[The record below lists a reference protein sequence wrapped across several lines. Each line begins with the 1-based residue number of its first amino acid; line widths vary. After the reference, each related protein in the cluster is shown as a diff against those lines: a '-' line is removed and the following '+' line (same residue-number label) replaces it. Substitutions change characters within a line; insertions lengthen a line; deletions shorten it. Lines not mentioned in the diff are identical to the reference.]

1 MESGYTE
8 WQTLG
13 PACEGKILKRDQHA
27 RGTSENYSWFLN
39 LGRNSTEYKD
49 FKRRGYVSSG
59 RKFWTNDTRYSLDF
73 ALEGYRIPNEFNF
86 SQLYSRLRDIM
97 LDGGNNWNQNLVQA
111 LFSPQISS
119 LILNTP
125 ILDLE
130 QERLVWT
137 PSLTWSFS
145 VKTSYN
151 LIIKSRLNSL
161 QGQDINWKLI
171 WGGKTAWEAC
181 FTLME
186 NAYEYTL
193 HHWDIATILFLKG
206 NQFLFL

>member
-1 MESGYTE
+1 
-8 WQTLG
+8 
-13 PACEGKILKRDQHA
+13 
-27 RGTSENYSWFLN
+27 
-39 LGRNSTEYKD
+39 
-49 FKRRGYVSSG
+49 
-59 RKFWTNDTRYSLDF
+59 
-73 ALEGYRIPNEFNF
+73 
-86 SQLYSRLRDIM
+86 M

-145 VKTSYN
+145 VKTSHN

-171 WGGKTAWEAC
+171 WGARQHGRHALLLWKMLTN
-181 FTLME
+181 TLS
-186 NAYEYTL
+186 TL
-193 HHWDIATILFLKG
+193 EILQQYSFLKETNCYFCSQDQETIHHLLLCCPITKLLWWNSEWNLRVENFQHLKISEWIMQFIEDKSTLPVDKGTKHKMLNFLTTMMEQVWMIRNKVWKGG
-206 NQFLFL
+206 NMP